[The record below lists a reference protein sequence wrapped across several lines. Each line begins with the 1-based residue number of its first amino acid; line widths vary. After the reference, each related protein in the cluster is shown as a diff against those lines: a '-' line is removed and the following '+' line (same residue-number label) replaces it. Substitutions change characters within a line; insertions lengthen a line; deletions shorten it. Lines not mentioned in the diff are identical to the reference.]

1 MPGTGIWRGTACW
14 QCLRRCRTH
23 RDRQGEEH
31 GNPAFLSFK
40 FNYYFGSSGDLNLT
54 VISVVLGIE
63 PGNPMHAK
71 RAPNCVLIPPTVFTK
86 PGIEP

>member
-1 MPGTGIWRGTACW
+1 MPGTGIWQGRACW
-14 QCLRRCRTH
+14 PCLRRCRTH

-54 VISVVLGIE
+54 VISVVISELFRQ
-63 PGNPMHAK
+63 NSMHAK
-71 RAPNCVLIPPTVFTK
+71 QAPKHPTVS
-86 PGIEP
+86 